1 MKKKINRNF
10 FWAETFINEL
20 SSIGVKYACISPGS
34 RNTPLTLA
42 IARNKKLKSFIN
54 IDERCSAFFALGIA
68 KATNSPVII
77 LSTSGTAAAELYPAI
92 IEAYQ
97 QRVPLIVCTAD
108 RPPELLNTGANQ
120 TINQNNL
127 YKNHIRWFVDVGLPE
142 PIPRRIRHIKAVA
155 KRAVFES
162 LIHSKGPVHL
172 NFPFRKPFEPDDYT
186 DEIYDDVIKTS
197 ELVLPN
203 KKKLFEEPERN
214 IISEKWFKEV
224 AGYLSKY
231 KKGLIIAGPEN
242 YKEDFHRNCQ
252 KLASI
257 LGYPILADA
266 ASQLRFGKHN
276 KKNILFSFE
285 GFLRSVF
292 FNRKFKP
299 EIIIQFG
306 RTVTSKALELYL
318 EKCTAIRFMINEYG
332 DWFDPANRSNASFAC
347 KPYIFCEKMIEHFES
362 KNIKTDS
369 KITDSSEEKSWL
381 KLFEDA
387 DKLSL
392 KIKNRII
399 SNSGFP
405 NECRVIEELI
415 NFLPDN
421 SNLMISNSMP
431 IRDFDYFAPVTQK
444 NITVFNNRGASGID
458 GITSTALGLTA
469 AGKSPVILLTGDSA
483 FYYDLNALLA
493 AKKYNIPLIIILI
506 NNNGGG
512 IFEVLP
518 VSRFGKIF
526 QEFFIAP
533 HDLDFSPF
541 VKGFDGNYSLIK
553 SWENFRIEFDK
564 ALRKKNFSV
573 LEIRTNAAAS
583 LKLRQTYWNAVNK
596 SLE

>member
-20 SSIGVKYACISPGS
+20 TSIGVKYACISPGS

-42 IARNKKLKSFIN
+42 IAGNKKIKPFVH

-68 KATNSPVII
+68 KVTNTPVVVV
-77 LSTSGTAAAELYPAI
+77 STSGTATAELYPAI

-97 QRVPLIVCTAD
+97 QRVPLIICTAD

-142 PIPRRIRHIKAVA
+142 LIPRRIRHIKAVA

-162 LIHSKGPVHL
+162 LVHSKGPVHL

-197 ELVLPN
+197 ELVLPD
-203 KKKLFEEPERN
+203 KKKLFEEAERN
-214 IISEKWFKEV
+214 IVSEKWFKEV

-242 YKEDFHRNCQ
+242 YNERFHRNCQ

-257 LGYPILADA
+257 RGYPILADG
-266 ASQLRFGKHN
+266 ASQLRFGGHN

-285 GFLRSVF
+285 GFLRSLF
-292 FNRKFKP
+292 FNGKYEP

-318 EKCTAIRFMINEYG
+318 EKCTAIRFMVNEYG

-347 KPYIFCEKMIEHFES
+347 KPYLFCEKMIEHFGS
-362 KNIKTDS
+362 KKMNRNLN
-369 KITDSSEEKSWL
+369 SWL

-392 KIKNRII
+392 KIKNKII
-399 SNSGFP
+399 SNSEFP
-405 NECRVIEELI
+405 NECRIIEELV
-415 NFLPDN
+415 NLLPEN

-444 NITVFNNRGASGID
+444 DMTVFNNRGASGID
-458 GITSTALGLTA
+458 GITSTALGLA
-469 AGKSPVILLTGDSA
+469 AIEKTPTVLLTGDSA
-483 FYYDLNALLA
+483 FYYDMNALLA
-493 AKKYNIPLIIILI
+493 AKKYKIPLIIVLI

-518 VSRFGKIF
+518 VSKFGKVF
-526 QEFFIAP
+526 KEFFVAP

-541 VKGFDGNYSLIK
+541 VKAFGGNYTLIK
-553 SWENFRIEFDK
+553 GWENFKTEFTK
-564 ALRKKNFSV
+564 ALKRKNFSV
-573 LEIRTNAAAS
+573 LEIKTDAAAS
-583 LKLRQTYWNAVNK
+583 LKLRQTYWNEVNK
-596 SLE
+596 SLR